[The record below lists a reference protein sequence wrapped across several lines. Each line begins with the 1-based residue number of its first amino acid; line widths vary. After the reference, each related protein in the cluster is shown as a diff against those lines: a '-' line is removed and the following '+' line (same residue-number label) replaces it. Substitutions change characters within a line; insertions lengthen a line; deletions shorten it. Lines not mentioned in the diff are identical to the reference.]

1 MTKKTIGELKAQF
14 GQANTEIAKLK
25 TEQSTFLVNKGLP
38 EDTSKIIELQI
49 DKKSLQS
56 KLEKLQREN
65 EELELENNELIAE
78 KATFK
83 NAQASKAVPDEG
95 LHKIDELQA
104 TIDKLST
111 SNNHLEAKVQ
121 DVEAKKAKLDEDFEQ
136 WQALAKVSDQSVPN

>member
-1 MTKKTIGELKAQF
+1 LTKKTIDELKAQLE
-14 GQANTEIAKLK
+14 QANTEIAKLK
-25 TEQSTFLVNKGLP
+25 TEQSTFLASKCLP

-83 NAQASKAVPDEG
+83 NAQVSKAIPDEG
-95 LHKIDELQA
+95 LRKIDELQA
-104 TIDKLST
+104 TIDRLST
-111 SNNHLEAKVQ
+111 SNNDLEVKVQ
-121 DVEAKKAKLDEDFEQ
+121 DVEAKKAKLDEDFIQ
-136 WQALAKVSDQSVPN
+136 WQALAKVSD

>member
-1 MTKKTIGELKAQF
+1 MTEKTIGELKAQLER
-14 GQANTEIAKLK
+14 ANTEIAKLK

-95 LHKIDELQA
+95 LRKIDELQA

>member
-1 MTKKTIGELKAQF
+1 LTEKTIGELKAQLE
-14 GQANTEIAKLK
+14 QANTEIAKLK

-65 EELELENNELIAE
+65 EELELENNELIAG

-95 LHKIDELQA
+95 LRKIDELQA